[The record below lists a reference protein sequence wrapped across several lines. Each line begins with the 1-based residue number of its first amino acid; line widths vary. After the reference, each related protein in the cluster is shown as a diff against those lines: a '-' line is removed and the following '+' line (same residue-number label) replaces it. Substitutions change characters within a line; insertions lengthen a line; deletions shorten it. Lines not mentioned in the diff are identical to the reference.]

1 LYELKRASVFEQLAS
16 RQKNIVISGA
26 AGESLLQQLIDVTS
40 DGTGR
45 KAAAK
50 K

>member
-1 LYELKRASVFEQLAS
+1 LAA

-40 DGTGR
+40 EGGR
-45 KAAAK
+45 KAAK